1 MSAYKCSA
9 KLYLKIPLKSMVN
22 VCCKGNKIE
31 YYGLFWILCHVYSI
45 EIHILQFCFK
55 QNTLPSVP
63 ETIFFKQP

>member
-31 YYGLFWILCHVYSI
+31 YYDLF
-45 EIHILQFCFK
+45 
-55 QNTLPSVP
+55 
-63 ETIFFKQP
+63 

>member
-31 YYGLFWILCHVYSI
+31 YYDLF
-45 EIHILQFCFK
+45 EFC
-55 QNTLPSVP
+55 VMY
-63 ETIFFKQP
+63 IFY